1 MTTVFN
7 KLLIANRGEIACRII
22 RTARLMGLE
31 TVAVFSDA
39 DADALH
45 VEMADQ
51 AVRIGPAPAHDSY
64 LKGDRILEAARRSG
78 AGAIHPGYGFLS
90 ENAEFAEACAKA
102 GIVFV
107 GPPGE
112 AIRKMGLKD
121 EAKRL
126 METAGVPIVPGY
138 LGEDQSPERLAKEA
152 DAIGYPVLIK
162 ATAGGGGKGMRRVD
176 AAPDFSAALTAC
188 KREAAGG
195 FGNDNVLIEKFIEKP
210 RHIELQVFADSQGDA
225 VHLFERDCSLQ
236 RRHQKVVEEAP
247 APGMPEEMRAKMG
260 AAAAAAAKA
269 IGYVGAGTIEFIVDV
284 ANGLD
289 DAPFFFMEMNTRLQV
304 EHPVTEW
311 ITGEDLVEWQ
321 LQVAAGEPLPR
332 RQDDIELDGH
342 AVEVRLY
349 AEDADRDFL
358 PATGTL
364 TRFRTPQDDDLIRVD
379 SGVRAGDTVSVH
391 YDPMIA
397 KIIAW
402 GEDRPTA
409 LDRLARALERTE
421 VTGLTTNLAFL
432 YRAVTH
438 PDFVAGAIDTGFIP
452 RHIDD
457 LLPAPTPAPDE
468 VLILAT
474 LGILEA
480 RADRAVELALD
491 SADTVSPWHVPS
503 GWRLNL
509 PAEEVQRFT
518 DATGMER
525 SLRLIRSGDGY
536 DMDIDGTQHHH
547 VILHGTDIEDRLRA
561 EIDGLTVMATVLAGQ
576 QSVTVLRDARA
587 HVLDRLSAKFDPE
600 DEAEG
605 PGAVT
610 APMPGKVLEVMVADG
625 DNVEKGQPLL
635 VLEAMKMEQTLN
647 APRAGIVSGLAVRA
661 GAQVSDGAVLLTVT
675 EDA

>member
-1 MTTVFN
+1 MPHFS

-45 VEMADQ
+45 VEMADE
-51 AVRIGPAPAHDSY
+51 AVRIGPAPARDSY
-64 LKGDRILEAARRSG
+64 LKADAILEAARRTG

-90 ENAEFAEACAKA
+90 ENAEFAEACARS

-107 GPPGE
+107 GPPAD

-126 METAGVPIVPGY
+126 MDAAGVPIVPGY

-176 AAPDFSAALTAC
+176 DPGAFSAALAAC

-195 FGNDNVLIEKFIEKP
+195 FGNDMVLIEKFIEKP
-210 RHIELQVFADSQGDA
+210 RHIELQVFADSHGDA

-247 APGMPEEMRAKMG
+247 APGMPADMRAKMG
-260 AAAAAAAKA
+260 AAAVAAAKA

-284 ANGLD
+284 ADGLD
-289 DAPFFFMEMNTRLQV
+289 DAPFYFMEMNTRLQV

-321 LQVAAGEPLPR
+321 LRVAAGEPMPR

-358 PATGTL
+358 PATGAL
-364 TRFRTPQDDDLIRVD
+364 SRFHTPGDDDLIRVD
-379 SGVRAGDTVSVH
+379 SGVRAGDAVSVH

-421 VTGLTTNLAFL
+421 VAGLTTNLAFL
-432 YRAVTH
+432 HRAVTH
-438 PDFVAGAIDTGFIP
+438 PDFAAGAIDTGFIP

-457 LLPAPTPAPDE
+457 LLPAPAPATDE

-474 LGILEA
+474 LGILDA
-480 RADRAVELALD
+480 REDRAVDMALE
-491 SADTVSPWHVPS
+491 SADAFSPWHAPS

-509 PAEEVQRFT
+509 PAEEVQRFV
-518 DATGMER
+518 DATGAER
-525 SLRLIRSGDGY
+525 SLRLIRRGEGC
-536 DMDIDGTQHHH
+536 DMEIDGARRHH
-547 VILHGTDIEDRLRA
+547 VIPRGHDADERLRA
-561 EIDGLTVMATVLAGQ
+561 EIDGLTVAATVLAEQ
-576 QSVTVLRDARA
+576 QSVSVLRDARA
-587 HVLDRLSAKFDPE
+587 QVLERLSAKFDPE

-625 DNVEKGQPLL
+625 DRVDKGQPLL

-647 APRAGIVSGLAVRA
+647 APRAGVVSGLAVRT
-661 GAQVSDGAVLLTVT
+661 GAQVSDGALLLTVT
-675 EDA
+675 EEGA